1 MRKKPDL
8 YIRFFNEF
16 SISSPYYDYAPS
28 AHNSTQLTL
37 LISYLV
43 ANQGTKV
50 SKDVLMNMLWPDIQ
64 DKVPVGAL
72 RNLVYRARKELE
84 QLYPDRKI
92 DYIKFTQDAY
102 YWNTDLYCKI
112 DIFDFENYRTLA
124 LSEPSPEK
132 QYRIYSRMQ
141 RLYRGEFLSNH
152 TAISWIHNRCTYYR
166 DLYINC
172 VMNMCE
178 YLYSN
183 QKYSDLISLCDQTI
197 ILYSS
202 EEQFYRYKL
211 LAYLGMDM
219 AISAFEFYQS
229 SVNFFFSRYGTDIT
243 IAFRDIYQDILSL
256 LPVRTLTLN
265 NFESFFKSDTD
276 INSPYYCNF
285 HVFKS
290 ICQIHA
296 HKLHTSSPD
305 TAHILLITLAQA
317 KDSAVPAHGMN
328 IVQGILASC
337 LKQEDIYTKGT
348 LNQFLV
354 LTESSEEEV
363 ELLKELI
370 QERFLKENSN
380 DFTISFDSR
389 SLL

>member
-84 QLYPDRKI
+84 RLYPDRKI

-102 YWNTDLYCKI
+102 YWNPDLYCKI
-112 DIFDFENYRTLA
+112 DIIDFENYRTLA
-124 LSEPSPEK
+124 LSETSPEK
-132 QYRIYSRMQ
+132 QYKIYSRMQ

-152 TAISWIHNRCTYYR
+152 TGVSWIRNRCIYYR

-172 VMNMCE
+172 VTNMCE
-178 YLYSN
+178 YLYSH

-197 ILYSS
+197 ILYPK
-202 EEQFYRYKL
+202 EEQFYRFKL
-211 LAYLGMDM
+211 LAYLGMNM

-229 SVNFFFSRYGTDIT
+229 TVNFFSSRYGTDIT
-243 IAFRDIYQDILSL
+243 VTFHDIYQDILSL
-256 LPVRTLTLN
+256 LPVKALTLDD
-265 NFESFFKSDTD
+265 FDSFLKSDAD
-276 INSPYYCNF
+276 INRPYYCNF

-290 ICQIHA
+290 ICQLNA
-296 HKLHTSSPD
+296 HYHQMDYNDAYVLLLNVTQTKD
-305 TAHILLITLAQA
+305 TTIL
-317 KDSAVPAHGMN
+317 SHGMKSLHK
-328 IVQGILASC
+328 IISVC
-337 LKQEDIYTKGT
+337 LQREDIYTKAS
-348 LNQFLV
+348 LSQYLI
-354 LTESSEEEV
+354 LTGSSSVKEID
-363 ELLKELI
+363 LLKEKISDLFA
-370 QERFLKENSN
+370 EAANG
-380 DFTISFDSR
+380 DFTLSIDIKK
-389 SLL
+389 LI